1 MNDCRTRQKEFKNS
15 FRVRAN
21 AQCMRKFYLLQAA
34 AAIEAIMLCSV
45 GANYGTVLLYGAWP
59 GVGDGCGRHGDS
71 EQRCAM
77 RHLQH
82 YDRGI
87 DNNVLSKIKDES

>member
-1 MNDCRTRQKEFKNS
+1 M
-15 FRVRAN
+15 RAN

-87 DNNVLSKIKDES
+87 DNNVLYGCIARTKDRTVCRFEKSNSEI